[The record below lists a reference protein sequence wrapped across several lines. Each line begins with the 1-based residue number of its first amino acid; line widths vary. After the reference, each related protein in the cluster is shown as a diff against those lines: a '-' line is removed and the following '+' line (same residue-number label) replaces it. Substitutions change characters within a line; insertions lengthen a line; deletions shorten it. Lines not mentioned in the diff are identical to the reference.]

1 MEYPKFYEQVL
12 DIGNV
17 IESDIA
23 QFFYNIAQQEFETLN
38 RYQTVLGLLESQFK
52 ELEGAEF
59 AASELREI
67 MSDEINHAMRAKRV
81 AELFN
86 EVKENE
92 E

>member
-1 MEYPKFYEQVL
+1 MLGILENHTQFV
-12 DIGNV
+12 NV
-17 IESDIA
+17 DTAI
-23 QFFYNIAQQEFETLN
+23 
-38 RYQTVLGLLESQFK
+38 
-52 ELEGAEF
+52 
-59 AASELREI
+59 SELREI

>member
-1 MEYPKFYEQVL
+1 MEYPKFYKQVI
-12 DIGNV
+12 DIENSFN
-17 IESDIA
+17 SDIA

-38 RYQTVLGLLESQFK
+38 RYQTVLGILENHSTIPNTDI
-52 ELEGAEF
+52 AI
-59 AASELREI
+59 SELREI

>member
-12 DIGNV
+12 DIENSFT
-17 IESDIA
+17 SDIA

-38 RYQTVLGLLESQFK
+38 RYQTVLGILENHTQFVNVDT
-52 ELEGAEF
+52 AI
-59 AASELREI
+59 SELREI

>member
-38 RYQTVLGLLESQFK
+38 RYQTVLGILENHTQ
-52 ELEGAEF
+52 LVNVDTAI
-59 AASELREI
+59 SELREI